1 MRIFI
6 SVVSHYD
13 HATIINMGSIKR
25 LAQYDDITVI
35 CRDNVPNPIL
45 QQACID
51 YDCHYIAN
59 STEQG
64 FAKNNNDNFLY
75 AKESLGLNNDDYF
88 MLLNPDVAI
97 DEPNINKFLAALQAP
112 KQFVSMPMF
121 LDVDKRIYDDHLRY
135 YPKLT
140 DFIQSYLYNDRKTML
155 NPDEI
160 VTPKQPIWVS
170 GALMV
175 INAELFQKIGMLHDK
190 YYLYCEDIDLCL
202 RLKKIG
208 IVPEILDDISAI
220 HCRQRKS
227 KTLFSRYFCWHFHSV
242 LRYQCR
248 RFLNRI

>member
-25 LAQYDDITVI
+25 LAKYDDITVL

-45 QQACID
+45 QQACLD
-51 YDCHYIAN
+51 YKCHYIAN
-59 STEQG
+59 SCEQG

-75 AKESLGLNNDDYF
+75 AQKSLGMNNDDYF
-88 MLLNPDVAI
+88 MLLNPDVTI
-97 DEPNINKFLAALQAP
+97 DEINIEKLIQSL
-112 KQFVSMPMF
+112 KTSKKFVSMPMF
-121 LDVDKRIYDDHLRY
+121 LDIEKRIYDDHLRY

-140 DFIQSYLYNDRKTML
+140 DFIKSYLYNDRKTML
-155 NPDEI
+155 SADEM
-160 VTPKQPIWVS
+160 TSPKESIWVS
-170 GALMV
+170 GALMI
-175 INAELFQKIGMLHDK
+175 INAELFKEVGMLHDK

-202 RLKKIG
+202 RLKKVG
-208 IVPEILDDISAI
+208 VVPEVLVDISAI

-248 RFLNRI
+248 RLLNRI